1 MDDSSAGHIETDED
15 LNTQQEAD
23 DPRAE
28 GSAEMEEATTTT
40 LVEVTPGIAVV
51 FGEVPEGL
59 ELFDLDL
66 IPSFDRAQLNTA
78 LGTIGNIGTVVGNA
92 AEALSGVQG
101 LYRVN
106 DATLSLLQSG
116 GKMAAKDGAKLGAIF
131 QNGKIVA
138 QARFIPASMT
148 VGTAMATIAP
158 AVAMLALQMQL
169 GEISGLVR
177 TNIALTTQTLKSIRH
192 EQWSELEALV
202 EAVDQAI
209 GHARSIEAVP
219 DSVWDSIAASYPSL
233 LKQMKLYRKNV
244 TEYGQELGKL
254 NGRPRRQFL
263 ESNAEAMVFD
273 TYALLSSLKAYAAY
287 QAIKAVRARTR
298 GADDASEARLFE
310 VITRDTPIE
319 IQAARDEIASLTKEL
334 VRELKVIAEL
344 PGRAGLPLSKKR
356 RDGKASKLTCAQLLE
371 AIGPVANLIHPP
383 IDKLTAP
390 SVVLA
395 PEGLDLDPY
404 LQVLRWFMDDAEVL
418 QGIAFPHEASGTL
431 ASLVPAVL
439 AKRVDASWDGLA
451 ARKAAAIVD
460 KIASSMFVAVTDQ
473 RVVTASP
480 RALLREGELG
490 AVFPLSE
497 VRYVRPRRNQ
507 ADSVRSTISIATD
520 RKDLTWMFPAAANDE
535 QIDQFVSVVED
546 GVHSVTTKQLGTE
559 GAGKR
564 ASEENSI
571 LTE

>member
-1 MDDSSAGHIETDED
+1 MDDLSAAHIETDED
-15 LNTQQEAD
+15 VQKRQEVD
-23 DPRAE
+23 DLRAE
-28 GSAEMEEATTTT
+28 GSAEIEGATTTT
-40 LVEVTPGIAVV
+40 LVEVAPGIAVV

-66 IPSFDRAQLNTA
+66 LPSFDRAQLNTV
-78 LGTIGNIGTVVGNA
+78 LGTIGNIGHVAGNV
-92 AEALSGVQG
+92 AEAISSAQG

-131 QNGKIVA
+131 KNGELIA
-138 QARFIPASMT
+138 QARFIPVSMT
-148 VGTAMATIAP
+148 AATAIAAIGP

-219 DSVWDSIAASYPSL
+219 DSVWESIASSYPSL

-244 TEYGQELGKL
+244 ADHLQELCKL
-254 NGRPRRQFL
+254 DGRPRRQFL

-273 TYALLSSLKAYAAY
+273 TYSLLRSLKAYAEY

-298 GADDASEARLFE
+298 GADDESEARLFE
-310 VITRDTPIE
+310 LITRDTPIE
-319 IQAARDEIASLTKEL
+319 ISTARDEIASLTKEL
-334 VRELKVIAEL
+334 VRELRIIAEL
-344 PGRAGLPLSKKR
+344 PGRATIPLTKNRKDR
-356 RDGKASKLTCAQLLE
+356 KASQLTCAQLLE
-371 AIGPVANLIHPP
+371 AIEPVANLMRPP
-383 IDKLTAP
+383 VGKLTAP
-390 SVVLA
+390 NVVLA

-404 LQVLRWFMDDAEVL
+404 LQILRWFLDDAEVL
-418 QGIAFPHEASGTL
+418 QGIAFPHETGGAL
-431 ASLVPAVL
+431 AALVPAVL

-451 ARKAAAIVD
+451 PRKAAGIVD
-460 KIASSMFVAVTDQ
+460 KVASCTFVAVTDQ
-473 RVVTASP
+473 RVFTASS

-490 AVFPLSE
+490 SVFPLSE
-497 VRYVRPRRNQ
+497 VRYVRPRCNH
-507 ADSVRSTISIATD
+507 ADNVRSTISIATEL
-520 RKDLTWMFPAAANDE
+520 KDFTWMFPSAANDE
-535 QIDQFVSVVED
+535 QIDHFAAVVGD
-546 GVHSVTTKQLGTE
+546 GVPSVTANQLRIE
-559 GAGKR
+559 SAGDR
-564 ASEENSI
+564 TSEEKSV
-571 LTE
+571 LAE